1 VALFA
6 FAIGVRWGESAPKIL
21 RGPRLSTG
29 RRALKA
35 YAKAARAECRA
46 LGEGVEFVSGSRMD
60 IRELAAFAALFLA
73 RDGDVPF
80 SAEVSRAAA

>member
-1 VALFA
+1 
-6 FAIGVRWGESAPKIL
+6 
-21 RGPRLSTG
+21 
-29 RRALKA
+29 
-35 YAKAARAECRA
+35 
-46 LGEGVEFVSGSRMD
+46 MD